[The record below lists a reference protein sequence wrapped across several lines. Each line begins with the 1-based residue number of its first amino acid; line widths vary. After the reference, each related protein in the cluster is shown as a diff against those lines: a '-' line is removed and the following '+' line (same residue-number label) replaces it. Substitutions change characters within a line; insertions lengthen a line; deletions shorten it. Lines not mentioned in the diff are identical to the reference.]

1 MTPAVKLL
9 EKNKISFQIHTYDHD
24 PNETN
29 FGDEVVRKL
38 GLNADQVYKTLLV
51 AVNGD
56 MKHLAVAVTPVAG
69 QLDLKKVAKALGAK
83 KVDMADP
90 MVAQRTTGYLVGGI
104 SPLGQKKRLPTLI
117 DAPAQAFNAIYI
129 SGGKRGLDIELA
141 AGDLAAVTRLDAT
154 NGGESRAG
162 FFERRLQAEQQ
173 LLAALQL
180 DLMLLMHGQP
190 VQELAGGEHRQLKP
204 QMVAQAGHFDQILE
218 NGLFHDGKKWLQGRT
233 EG

>member
-9 EKNKISFQIHTYDHD
+9 EKNKIPFNVHTYEHD

-56 MKHLAVAVTPVAG
+56 LKQLAVAVTPVAG

-117 DAPAQAFNAIYI
+117 DTPARTFATIYV

-141 AGDLAAVTRLDAT
+141 ADDLAMLLDAT
-154 NGGESRAG
+154 FADIA
-162 FFERRLQAEQQ
+162 RR
-173 LLAALQL
+173 
-180 DLMLLMHGQP
+180 D
-190 VQELAGGEHRQLKP
+190 
-204 QMVAQAGHFDQILE
+204 
-218 NGLFHDGKKWLQGRT
+218 
-233 EG
+233 

>member
-9 EKNKISFQIHTYDHD
+9 EKNKISFHIHSYDHD

-90 MVAQRTTGYLVGGI
+90 MVAQRVTGYLVGGI
-104 SPLGQKKRLPTLI
+104 SPLGQKKRLPTVI
-117 DAPAQAFNAIYI
+117 DAPAQLVCPPSIFPAANAGWILSWRPAIWRRSLRQNSPI
-129 SGGKRGLDIELA
+129 SR
-141 AGDLAAVTRLDAT
+141 
-154 NGGESRAG
+154 
-162 FFERRLQAEQQ
+162 
-173 LLAALQL
+173 
-180 DLMLLMHGQP
+180 
-190 VQELAGGEHRQLKP
+190 
-204 QMVAQAGHFDQILE
+204 VAI
-218 NGLFHDGKKWLQGRT
+218 N
-233 EG
+233 